1 MNKKRISLIVF
12 IIGIITLLAG
22 VVFLMVKIV
31 TTPSTTDGEYLVSIG
46 KWEREGTEC
55 TQSKCAEDTKCLDE
69 NGESVIQCN
78 DSGVIWNFTELGKGT
93 LTTNN
98 HINDYDFRWAIEDG
112 KIIIETDWLYTLNNE
127 FEYRL
132 DQNNKT
138 LTIVKDG
145 EDIKFI
151 PAKSDTN

>member
-22 VVFLMVKIV
+22 VVFLIVKIV

-46 KWEREGTEC
+46 KWEREGAEC
-55 TQSKCAEDTKCLDE
+55 TQSKYAEDTKCLDE